1 MINLRGVNGMR
12 CLFEEGS
19 QASWSSVRRST
30 ARAVVGGLGTVLVA
44 GMGGC
49 MVDCE
54 DSYCD
59 VVRAGGTAVEAWY
72 FHCCLHP
79 DDPSCVDLPDRIARF
94 SFLAAEARLACEANN
109 WDRIREIWRD
119 FRQVIPLQFV
129 SVVWKELCD
138 EEVAWGENAW
148 SPFGA
153 GTEFDF
159 AVTLDEVT
167 PPQVVLWTGDRPGS
181 VEINRSYLIREGSRI
196 TIGTNHNFTTAKL
209 QGRLTLAESVIA
221 NGDLEDWCRHHR
233 PVELAWAI
241 ESDGWSGTIE
251 LDPDFQGNRV
261 RFDTPSKGVIGVAVR
276 LSVGRA
282 DLSEIS
288 TDGLFEHAYL
298 ELPFQINKSG
308 ELKIAP
314 DGPLD
319 GLDLIPLDERLEWSM
334 RSGGMGDGDGG
345 DQDECA
351 AFARERSEAF
361 LAAHPNRDVGISVGT
376 APEN

>member
-30 ARAVVGGLGTVLVA
+30 VGAVVGGLGTVFVA

-59 VVRAGGTAVEAWY
+59 IVRAGGTAVEAWY

-79 DDPSCVDLPDRIARF
+79 DDPSCVDLPDRISRF

-119 FRQVIPLQFV
+119 FRQVVPLQFV
-129 SVVWKELCD
+129 SVVWKELC
-138 EEVAWGENAW
+138 EREVAWGENAW

-181 VEINRSYLIREGSRI
+181 VEINRSYLIREGSKI

-209 QGRLTLAESVIA
+209 QGRLTLAESVNAI
-221 NGDLEDWCRHHR
+221 GDLEDWCRNHR
-233 PVELAWAI
+233 PVELAWTLD
-241 ESDGWSGTIE
+241 SDGWSGSIE
-251 LDPDFQGNRV
+251 LDPGFEGNRV
-261 RFDTPSKGVIGVAVR
+261 RFDTASTGTIGVAVR
-276 LSVGRA
+276 LSIGRE
-282 DLSEIS
+282 DLHEIS
-288 TDGLFEHAYL
+288 TDGLFEYAYL
-298 ELPFQINKSG
+298 ELPFHLNEHG

-319 GLDLIPLDERLEWSM
+319 GLQLIPLDPRLESSL
-334 RSGGMGDGDGG
+334 RSEEMKDGSGD
-345 DQDECA
+345 DEGCS
-351 AFARERSEAF
+351 AFAHERAEAF
-361 LAAHPNRDVGISVGT
+361 LAAHPNCDVGISVGA
-376 APEN
+376 APGN